1 MTARTLVLDQR
12 EWTLGMV
19 ADGVPELV
27 IEILSPN
34 TRLVD
39 VFHDARFARAGCPSF
54 WLVDLEMPA
63 VTAYALDG
71 DTYCQIA
78 HVTGEQPWAA
88 VPLRRHD
95 RPGPA
100 HRPAGPLAGQSTPEP
115 HTQRSAGLTA
125 GSSARSRSGCSR
137 W

>member
-39 VFHDARFARAGCPSF
+39 VFLTMPRFARAGCPSF
-54 WLVDLEMPA
+54 WLVDLEMLA

-88 VPLRRHD
+88 VLPFAVTIV
-95 RPGPA
+95 PA
-100 HRPAGPLAGQSTPEP
+100 RL
-115 HTQRSAGLTA
+115 LD
-125 GSSARSRSGCSR
+125 
-137 W
+137 